1 MRFQS
6 LLGKESIQGIL
17 SRGPGA
23 SVAIV
28 IGGAQ
33 ESLYSKPGTADLAV
47 LRRKGFVAMAL
58 KQGASLVPVFSF
70 GENDLWNQVDNSEGS
85 LLRKIQET
93 MKRYISFTLPLF
105 HARGVFQYDYGLLP
119 YRKPIV
125 TIIGA
130 PIDVPRLLETD
141 ESFRAQVDC
150 YHQQYLDALR
160 NLYDAHKDVYHKDR
174 VSDIKFC

>member
-58 KQGASLVPVFSF
+58 KQGIESCQYLILKIASSVLLVILGVGASLVPVFSF

-93 MKRYISFTLPLF
+93 VRGLHFCFFSFPDEALHFVHFTTLSCSWC
-105 HARGVFQYDYGLLP
+105 LP
-119 YRKPIV
+119 V
-125 TIIGA
+125 
-130 PIDVPRLLETD
+130 
-141 ESFRAQVDC
+141 
-150 YHQQYLDALR
+150 
-160 NLYDAHKDVYHKDR
+160 
-174 VSDIKFC
+174 